1 MWQLKRSSAR
11 LSCSTL
17 LRADPIG
24 RGLRQE
30 KAGLHLSYL
39 PQLQTNA
46 AELCKLGERAC
57 RKAGPQG
64 PEGPA
69 FAPRNFLA
77 AVPDIRVELEKVIFA
92 GNYVTVHMKFSGRLP
107 PYSARCDGKV
117 NRSPSSPPIW
127 PKSGRDPHQRL
138 RRCGQR
144 RPSSLNEFKTRCR
157 LTSDTTAG
165 ADDRTDALSRSL
177 FSIGSL
183 LKS

>member
-1 MWQLKRSSAR
+1 
-11 LSCSTL
+11 

-107 PYSARCDGKV
+107 PYSARRDGKV

-127 PKSGRDPHQRL
+127 PWSMVVVTRISAFAGVGSGGRRL
-138 RRCGQR
+138 SM
-144 RPSSLNEFKTRCR
+144 SSKL
-157 LTSDTTAG
+157 D
-165 ADDRTDALSRSL
+165 AD
-177 FSIGSL
+177 
-183 LKS
+183 